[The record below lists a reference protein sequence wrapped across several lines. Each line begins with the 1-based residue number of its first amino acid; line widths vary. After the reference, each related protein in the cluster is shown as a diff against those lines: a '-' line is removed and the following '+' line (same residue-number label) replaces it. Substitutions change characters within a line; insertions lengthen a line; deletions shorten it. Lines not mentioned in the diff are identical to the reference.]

1 MHFLLEQK
9 ESVKIEEIPGA
20 FISCRSKL
28 FLEFSWTLS
37 LLQRCL
43 QTRVSR
49 CRSLPFI
56 LKYFSSFYLPRFSF
70 YINVDKLG
78 FCTSVHNRP
87 TNHQQYL
94 HFSSCNPHP
103 PNSTYLSPRSSMAGA
118 SATNPVTSPA
128 SPLISPLV
136 IFPLHQCQ
144 IHCYPSAHA
153 TQNHTHLPLIHHL
166 PARSSFFEAHPLIS
180 LHTCN
185 LLPCP
190 SSVIFRHPSNFPQLL
205 DRTRLVFLSPH
216 PTPAPFLARDPA
228 VKPALYTPAA
238 SPSLALSLSS
248 PMPLPPQ
255 QPHLATHLHLVRCLL
270 RGGN

>member
-87 TNHQQYL
+87 TNQQQYL

-180 LHTCN
+180 LH
-185 LLPCP
+185 LQP
-190 SSVIFRHPSNFPQLL
+190 SSLSILSHFPPSFQL
-205 DRTRLVFLSPH
+205 
-216 PTPAPFLARDPA
+216 PTAP
-228 VKPALYTPAA
+228 
-238 SPSLALSLSS
+238 
-248 PMPLPPQ
+248 
-255 QPHLATHLHLVRCLL
+255 
-270 RGGN
+270 